1 VKLSTPPGVFRPR
14 PDTWL
19 LADAITGTPPR
30 HARVLDVCTG
40 SGALAVAAALAGA
53 REVTAVDI
61 SRRAVLATRLN
72 ARRNRVRVRVL
83 RGDLF
88 APVGERRFDLIVS
101 TPPYLPSPHAG
112 VPRRGAERAW
122 EGGRDGR
129 ALLDR
134 ICAQAPRHL
143 EPGGSLLLVQSSVC
157 APQETVRRLESA
169 GLEAEPVARRR
180 GPLGP
185 LLAARADLLA
195 SRGLMGPEGDEELV
209 VIRAG
214 RPAGGT
220 VAA

>member
-14 PDTWL
+14 SDTWL
-19 LADAITGTPPR
+19 LADAIARTRPR

-40 SGALAVAAALAGA
+40 SGALAVTAALAGA

-72 ARRNRVRVRVL
+72 ARRNGVRVRAL

-88 APVGERRFDLIVS
+88 EPVGERRFDLIVS
-101 TPPYLPSPHAG
+101 NPPYLPSRQG
-112 VPRRGAERAW
+112 DVPRRGAARAW
-122 EGGRDGR
+122 EAGSDGR

-134 ICAQAPRHL
+134 ICARAPGHL

-157 APQETVRRLESA
+157 DSQETVRRLRAA
-169 GLEAEPVARRR
+169 GLDVEPVARRR

-195 SRGLMGPEGDEELV
+195 SRGVLASGGDEELV
-209 VIRAG
+209 VIRAR
-214 RPAGGT
+214 RPAGGA